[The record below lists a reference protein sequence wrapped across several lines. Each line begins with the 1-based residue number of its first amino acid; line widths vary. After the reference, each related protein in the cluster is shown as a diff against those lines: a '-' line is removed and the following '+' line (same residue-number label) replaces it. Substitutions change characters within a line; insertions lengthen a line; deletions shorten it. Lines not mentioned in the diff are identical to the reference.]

1 MGWCWLS
8 AVGLLFAQT
17 RIASE
22 GHWLRLIFSMV
33 AARHSRIVLARAAA
47 ALQAMEA
54 AEELE
59 AFERHWQEF
68 LHRVE
73 RVWIKCTAQ
82 YKSSSRWQGWSGEM
96 VRLRRNDPLL
106 SHLKN
111 ARDADQ
117 HTLSAITA
125 RRPSELTLTAGGPQ
139 GRALIKR
146 LTIDRDGQLA
156 MEGHSVLK
164 VVFRPEQTRLMPVV
178 NRGRTY
184 PVPRSHLSRPINP
197 EDVLAVAHAGWAFY
211 AIVLDQVEACS
222 ALMGT
227 PDLGLTG

>member
-1 MGWCWLS
+1 MLRPQLPRLRRRGPGHRRCRHGVPLGEHLHQGARHRCRPGQRPAQNLSVRPSGHFLRPGSHDRGEDEHPAGMGWCWLS

-125 RRPSELTLTAGGPQ
+125 RRDRRVDPHCRRSA
-139 GRALIKR
+139 RARVDKAPH
-146 LTIDRDGQLA
+146 D
-156 MEGHSVLK
+156 
-164 VVFRPEQTRLMPVV
+164 
-178 NRGRTY
+178 
-184 PVPRSHLSRPINP
+184 
-197 EDVLAVAHAGWAFY
+197 
-211 AIVLDQVEACS
+211 
-222 ALMGT
+222 
-227 PDLGLTG
+227 